1 MASYFFDSYAII
13 ELIKGNEKYEKY
25 KDATIIT
32 NTLHLAEVL
41 YSLLLR
47 IDHNSAMEIIAN
59 FDFEFIDI
67 TPEISLESALFKF
80 KHKDKKLSYADCIGY
95 ISAIKSNMLFLT
107 GDKEFEKLPNVEFVK
122 K

>member
-1 MASYFFDSYAII
+1 MLFFDSYAIV
-13 ELIKGNEKYEKY
+13 ELINGNEKYEKY
-25 KDATIIT
+25 KDITIVT

-47 IDHNSAMEIIAN
+47 IDYDKAMEIITN

-67 TPEISLESALFKF
+67 TSEISLESASFKF
-80 KHKDKKLSYADCIGY
+80 KHKGKKLSYADCIGY
-95 ISAIKSNMLFLT
+95 ISAIKNNLLFLT